1 MIPFRSPFGRP
12 FAAALIV
19 VASLFAVSA
28 PRAAER
34 SAASGVVEGRVLHGG
49 SGEYL
54 ENARVTIEGTNLEA
68 ATRSDGAF
76 TLAPVPAGTARLR
89 VFFTGLAPQVFAVD
103 VPAGATVRRDITLA
117 PAAGRPGET
126 VRLEAFAVA
135 ASREMDAAAIAI
147 NEQRFASNLRTV
159 VATDEFGT
167 VAEGHVGEFMKF
179 LPGVTMEYAGGNAR
193 EISIN
198 GAPAAYVPVTVDGFN
213 LASAVGNGTGRA
225 AAVDMVSINGLSRL
239 EVSYS
244 PTPDSPGSALAGSVN
259 MVSRSAFERARPV
272 FNGSAYVMMRDNRRE
287 THRTA
292 IPRETRTRKVYPGFD
307 FSWVVPIN
315 RSLGFSLSGGRTTQY
330 AGQDFSQNTWR
341 GTGAATNGAAFPHTT
356 FDRPYLTAYTV
367 RGGGKETI
375 RNSIAA
381 TVDWRL
387 GPRDRLTFA
396 LQASTFEENYSQ
408 QALTFTI
415 NRVTPGAFSPTFT
428 RGDTGA
434 GAGTLQQTN
443 GGTYR
448 FNRTYM
454 PTLTWRHDGPAWK
467 LDAGA
472 GLSRAR
478 YTGAD
483 IERGM
488 FQNTT
493 TQRTNVAIAFED
505 IFYLRPGA
513 ISVRDA
519 LTGAAVDPFSLS
531 SYALTAT
538 TSGIVDSNDRQRTAF
553 GNARRDFGGVV
564 PFSLKT
570 GFDVREARRDLRPVT
585 TNYAYVGADGRG
597 STTPVGNDDSAA
609 PFWAAA
615 LSERALPWGFP
626 AAQWVSQAKT
636 WEAYR
641 ANPSLFTIDQNA
653 RYRNRVGAS
662 KFASEVVSAAYLRGD
677 VALFDRRLRLVGGLR
692 AEQTNIRAQGPFTDV
707 TRNYQRDAAGRLI
720 TVASPTPADPAR
732 RVPATI
738 FPSGTLGFS
747 QLTYLER
754 GAAVEK
760 EYLRLF
766 PNLNVAFNV
775 RDNLILRAARYT
787 SIGRPDFNQYAGGLT
802 LPDVEAP
809 PSRSNLIT
817 VNNAAIK
824 PWAAE
829 STNARVEYYFEGVGQ
844 ISAGVFRRDF
854 RNFFG
859 GTFFP
864 ATSEFLA
871 LYGLEPA
878 TFERYEVATQ
888 ENVRGGLR
896 TTGVDFSYKQ
906 ALTFLP
912 AWARGVQVFANASA
926 QRATG
931 EAAENFAGYIPRSG
945 SWGFSVTRERWNARV
960 NWNYRGRQRRGAVAT
975 GASIEPGTFN
985 WGSKRLYIDVSGEY
999 SLTRRVALFAN
1010 LRNIGDATEDQQIA
1024 GPSTPAHA
1032 RFRQR
1037 LDFGSLWTLGL
1048 KGTF

>member
-1 MIPFRSPFGRP
+1 MTSSRSPLGRAC
-12 FAAALIV
+12 AAALIV
-19 VASLFAVSA
+19 VAGLFSA
-28 PRAAER
+28 PALRAAEGPG
-34 SAASGVVEGRVLHGG
+34 ASGVVEGRVLHGG
-49 SGEYL
+49 SGDYL
-54 ENARVTIEGTNLEA
+54 ENARVALEGTNLEA
-68 ATRSDGAF
+68 ATRSDGSF
-76 TLAPVPAGTARLR
+76 TLAPLPAGTARLR
-89 VFFTGLAPQVFAVD
+89 VFFTGLAPQVLAVE

-117 PAAGRPGET
+117 PAGGRAGET

-135 ASREMDAAAIAI
+135 AAREMDAAAIAI

-159 VATDEFGT
+159 VSTDEFGT

-315 RSLGFSLSGGRTTQY
+315 RNLGFSLSGGRTTQY

-341 GTGAATNGAAFPHTT
+341 GAGAATNGAAFPHTT
-356 FDRPYLTAYTV
+356 PDRPYLTAYTV

-387 GPRDRLTFA
+387 GPRDRLTLA

-415 NRVTPGAFSPTFT
+415 NRVPPGAFSPAFT
-428 RGDTGA
+428 RGDAGA

-454 PTLTWRHDGPAWK
+454 PTLTWRHDGPVWK

-493 TQRTNVAIAFED
+493 AQRTNVAIAFED

-513 ISVRDA
+513 INVRDA
-519 LTGAAVDPFSLS
+519 LTGVAVDPFSLS
-531 SYALTAT
+531 SYALTGT

-553 GNARRDFGGVV
+553 ANARRDFGGVA
-564 PFSLKT
+564 PFSLRT

-597 STTPVGNDDSAA
+597 STTPVGSDDGAA
-609 PFWAAA
+609 PYWATA

-636 WEAYR
+636 WEAFR
-641 ANPSLFTIDQNA
+641 ATPSLFTIDQNA
-653 RYRNRVGAS
+653 RYRNQVGAS

-677 VALFDRRLRLVGGLR
+677 LALLNRRLRIVGGLR
-692 AEQTNIRAQGPFTDV
+692 AEQTNIDAQGPFTDV
-707 TRNYQRDAAGRLI
+707 TRNYQRDAAGRVV
-720 TVASPTPADPAR
+720 TVASPIPADPAR
-732 RVPATI
+732 RVPAAI

-754 GAAVEK
+754 GASVEK

-766 PNLNVAFNV
+766 PNLNVSFNV

-817 VNNAAIK
+817 VNNAAIR

-844 ISAGVFRRDF
+844 VSAGVFRRDYE
-854 RNFFG
+854 NFASSAIIRPG
-859 GTFFP
+859 VDFFD
-864 ATSEFLA
+864 
-871 LYGLEPA
+871 LYGIDAA
-878 TFERYEVATQ
+878 TYGAYEVATQ
-888 ENVRGGLR
+888 QNIEGIVR
-896 TTGVDFSYKQ
+896 TTGFDVAYKQ
-906 ALTFLP
+906 SLTFLP
-912 AWARGVQVFANASA
+912 AWARGLHAFANASF

-931 EAAENFAGYIPRSG
+931 AAAQNFAGYVPRTFN
-945 SWGFSVTRERWNARV
+945 WGLSLTRAKYNVRV
-960 NWNYRGRQRRGAVAT
+960 NWNYRGRQRGNVVSGT
-975 GASIEPGTFN
+975 GIEAGTYN
-985 WGSKRLYIDVSGEY
+985 WGNKKLSADVQAEY
-999 SLTRRVALFAN
+999 HLRKSVTVFAN
-1010 LRNIGDATEDQQIA
+1010 LRNVNNGTEDNEIA
-1024 GPSTPAHA
+1024 GPSTPSHA
-1032 RFRQR
+1032 QFRQR
-1037 LDFGSLWTLGL
+1037 EDFGSLWTVGV
-1048 KGTF
+1048 KGAF

>member
-1 MIPFRSPFGRP
+1 MTLLRSLIRSAC
-12 FAAALIV
+12 AATVLAGWFTLP
-19 VASLFAVSA
+19 AV
-28 PRAAER
+28 RAADGP
-34 SAASGVVEGRVLHGG
+34 AASGVVEGRVLHGG
-49 SGEYL
+49 SGDYL
-54 ENARVTIEGTNLEA
+54 ENARVTVEGTNIEA
-68 ATRSDGAF
+68 ATRSDGSF

-117 PAAGRPGET
+117 PAAGRTGET

-159 VATDEFGT
+159 VSTDEFGT

-198 GAPAAYVPVTVDGFN
+198 GAPAAYVPVTVDGFG

-259 MVSRSAFERARPV
+259 MVSRSAFERAKPL

-287 THRTA
+287 LHRTA
-292 IPRETRTRKVYPGFD
+292 VPRETRTRKVYPGFD
-307 FSWVVPIN
+307 FSWVVPLN

-341 GTGAATNGAAFPHTT
+341 GTGAVTNGAAFPHTT
-356 FDRPYLTAYTV
+356 PDRPYLTAYTV
-367 RGGGKETI
+367 RGGGKETT
-375 RNSIAA
+375 RNSVAI
-381 TVDWRL
+381 TIDWRL
-387 GPRDRLTFA
+387 GPHDRLALA

-415 NRVTPGAFSPTFT
+415 NRVLPGAFSPTFT

-493 TQRTNVAIAFED
+493 AQRTNVAIAFED

-513 ISVRDA
+513 INVRDA
-519 LTGAAVDPFSLS
+519 LTGAAVDPYSLS
-531 SYALTAT
+531 TYALTAT

-553 GNARRDFGGVV
+553 GNARRDFGGVT

-570 GFDVREARRDLRPVT
+570 GFDVREARRDLRPAT

-597 STTPVGNDDSAA
+597 STTPVGSDDGAA
-609 PFWAAA
+609 PYWATS

-636 WEAYR
+636 WDAYR
-641 ANPSLFTIDQNA
+641 ANPGLFTIDQNA
-653 RYRNRVGAS
+653 LYRNRIGSS

-677 VALFDRRLRLVGGLR
+677 LALLNRRLRIVGGLR
-692 AEQTNIRAQGPFTDV
+692 AEQTNLEAEGPFTDV
-707 TRNYQRDAAGRLI
+707 TRNYQRDAAGRVV
-720 TVASPTPADPAR
+720 TVASPLPTDPAR

-738 FPSGTLGFS
+738 FAANTLGYS

-754 GAAVEK
+754 GARVNK

-766 PNLNVAFNV
+766 PNVNVSFNV

-802 LPDVEAP
+802 LPDTEAP

-824 PWAAE
+824 PWTAE

-844 ISAGVFRRDF
+844 VSAGVFRRDF

-864 ATSEFLA
+864 ATPEFLA
-871 LYGLEPA
+871 LYGLETA

-888 ENVRGGLR
+888 ENVRGGVR
-896 TTGVDFSYKQ
+896 MTGVDFSYKQ

-912 AWARGVQVFANASA
+912 AWARGVQVFANTSA

-945 SWGFSVTRERWNARV
+945 SWGASVTRERWNARV
-960 NWNYRGRQRRGAVAT
+960 NWNYRGRQRRGLAAS
-975 GASIEPGTFN
+975 GASIEPGTYT